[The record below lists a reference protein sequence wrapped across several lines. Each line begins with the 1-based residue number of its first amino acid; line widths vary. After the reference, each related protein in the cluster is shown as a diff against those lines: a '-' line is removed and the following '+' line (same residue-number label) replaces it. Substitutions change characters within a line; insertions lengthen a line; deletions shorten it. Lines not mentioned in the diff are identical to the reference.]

1 MRVNILF
8 LNILHLSCKG
18 THINEKKKQ
27 DGRENDSCI
36 FLTPTSLPHDKSQ
49 IGVAESLRQ
58 NVHIDT

>member
-1 MRVNILF
+1 M
-8 LNILHLSCKG
+8 
-18 THINEKKKQ
+18 KKKQ